1 MSFKGLQA
9 NGLQQRTGP
18 MLDGFDRNPRNAR
31 REKHVF
37 HHRLPWQQRR
47 ILEHHPHVAA
57 RTGHRRAGNHQ
68 QAVAD
73 FLQSAADHEQRT
85 LAAPARSEDR
95 YEFALL
101 DAEIDIVQGFDGL
114 AVGIIDLAQ
123 SVAANEGHER
133 QPLRDQRIQVKS
145 FETLASEPCTPL
157 HSASV
162 NLTPPANLL
171 ETTFSRSGRLPSGAT
186 YFMTRSVMVL

>member
-1 MSFKGLQA
+1 
-9 NGLQQRTGP
+9 

-101 DAEIDIVQGFDGL
+101 DAEIAILQGFYGL
-114 AVGIIDLAQ
+114 AFRIITPPQ
-123 SVAANEGHER
+123 S
-133 QPLRDQRIQVKS
+133 
-145 FETLASEPCTPL
+145 
-157 HSASV
+157 
-162 NLTPPANLL
+162 LTP
-171 ETTFSRSGRLPSGAT
+171 EE
-186 YFMTRSVMVL
+186 